1 MKKSKVFIAFMAL
14 FVCALMGSAISYSI
28 KCSPALGAV
37 AGMTIGILLS
47 AVPMPKGVARAGV
60 FVEVWTAELVK
71 QFNHAD
77 QGTWLDG
84 IPDYSRYAKNGVIH
98 LVDVGVDPEVLINN
112 STYPIP
118 VTALND
124 ADIPVSLDKLS
135 TEATPITDDEL
146 YALSYD
152 KISLVKEKHGNA
164 ITIKKFDKALHAF
177 APASHTA
184 NTPVIMTSGIADTDG
199 RKPITRKDLIAL
211 KKSFDDAKVPKAGR
225 RLVLC
230 PDHVADLLLID
241 QKFADQYYNYATG
254 KIANLYSFEVFE
266 YVANPIY
273 TTAGAKKSFG
283 AVASEG
289 EYQASVAFH
298 APTMFKAADETKMY
312 YSESKND
319 PLTHRNLVNFE
330 HRYIA
335 LPKKQKAI
343 GAIISKY
350 DANAVGESV
359 VALPSTLSFL
369 AAGESKVIAV
379 TATSAFTAA
388 VTGTGFTIATVGN
401 AVTVT
406 AAAHTGAERTGTVTI
421 TVTADNTKTDTVAL
435 TQVASS

>member
-14 FVCALMGSAISYSI
+14 VVCALMGSAISFSI
-28 KCSPALGAV
+28 NCSPALGAV
-37 AGMTIGILLS
+37 AGMAIGIALS

-60 FVEVWTAELVK
+60 FVEVWTGELVK

-77 QGTWLDG
+77 TATWLDG
-84 IPDYSRYAKNGVIH
+84 VPDYSRYSKNAVIH
-98 LVDVGVDPEVLINN
+98 LVDVGIDPEVLINN

-118 VTALND
+118 ITALND
-124 ADIPVSLDKLS
+124 SDIPVSLDKLT

-152 KISLVKEKHGNA
+152 KITLVKEKHGNA
-164 ITIKKFDKALHAF
+164 ITIKKYDKAIHAF
-177 APASHTA
+177 APASHTSA
-184 NTPVIMTSGIADTDG
+184 TPIVMTSGVVGTDG
-199 RKPITRKDLIAL
+199 RKPLLKADIIAL
-211 KKSFDDAKVPKAGR
+211 KKKFDDAKVPTAGR

-230 PDHVADLLLID
+230 PDHVQDLLLVD
-241 QKFADQYYNYATG
+241 QKFADQYYNYTTG
-254 KIANLYSFEVFE
+254 KIANLFGFEVFE
-266 YVANPIY
+266 YVSNPIF
-273 TTAGAKKSFG
+273 TSAGAKKSFG
-283 AVASEG
+283 AVASAG
-289 EYQASVAFH
+289 EFQASVAFH

-312 YSESKND
+312 YSEAKND

-335 LPKKQKAI
+335 MPKKNKAI
-343 GAIISKY
+343 GAIVSTY
-350 DANAVGESV
+350 DAGAVTESV
-359 VALPSTLSFL
+359 VATPDTLSFL

-406 AAAHTGAERTGTVTI
+406 AAVNAGAQRTGTVTI

-435 TQVASS
+435 TQVASA